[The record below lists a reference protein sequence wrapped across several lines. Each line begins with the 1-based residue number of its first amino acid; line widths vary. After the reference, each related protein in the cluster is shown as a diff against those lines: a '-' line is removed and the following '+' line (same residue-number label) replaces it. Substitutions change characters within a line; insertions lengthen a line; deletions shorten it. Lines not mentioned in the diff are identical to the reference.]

1 MSYWMSLYEGDD
13 VDNGGDGGDAAAAAA
28 AEAERKAKEEAE
40 KAKGPT
46 DAEAKLLKEVMEKKE
61 ALKKVNAEKA
71 ELAEKLARFDGV
83 DLEAVKQLLAEKQ
96 ERENAE
102 LERKGEWDRLKAQ
115 MAEQHK
121 KELERL
127 TGEATGKV
135 SELSEKLS
143 KRERE
148 IQELTIGRS
157 FSESSFIRDSLT
169 LTPSKAR
176 VVYGAHF
183 DLVDGKIVGYDK
195 PAGSAE
201 RTALVDGNGD
211 PLTFEKAIEK
221 LVELD
226 PDRDQMLKSKIRA
239 GAGSDNDSDA
249 KKREKDKHLTGR
261 DRILAGLKSG
271 ALKLPTAK

>member
-61 ALKKVNAEKA
+61 ALKKANTEKA

-211 PLTFEKAIEK
+211 PLAFEKAIEK

>member
-121 KELERL
+121 KELFIFCY
-127 TGEATGKV
+127 GDC
-135 SELSEKLS
+135 SKL
-143 KRERE
+143 
-148 IQELTIGRS
+148 
-157 FSESSFIRDSLT
+157 
-169 LTPSKAR
+169 
-176 VVYGAHF
+176 
-183 DLVDGKIVGYDK
+183 
-195 PAGSAE
+195 
-201 RTALVDGNGD
+201 
-211 PLTFEKAIEK
+211 
-221 LVELD
+221 
-226 PDRDQMLKSKIRA
+226 
-239 GAGSDNDSDA
+239 
-249 KKREKDKHLTGR
+249 
-261 DRILAGLKSG
+261 
-271 ALKLPTAK
+271 

>member
-211 PLTFEKAIEK
+211 PLAFEKAIEK